1 MDWTVPQPTMAEY
14 DEKNIFENAEEFSD
28 TALVVLT
35 RSGGEGMDL
44 PDKYSTDCNYN
55 KTQQGGDVIYSTN
68 EDDIDTNKNYL
79 ELTNREQEMVDR
91 VTSEFK
97 NVYVVVNS
105 ANPMELGWL
114 DDYENIKAAVWCGGA
129 GETGFNALGK
139 VLSGEINPSGRLVD
153 TYVYDLSATPTSNNY
168 GNFTYANSEEITG
181 SEENVAKFVNYVEG
195 IYVGYKFYE
204 TAAVEGLIDYD
215 TTVQY
220 PFGYGLSYTT
230 FDESITDIEDD
241 GTNITLEVTVT
252 NTGDVAGKDVAE
264 VYYTP
269 PYYNGGIEKASR
281 NLVEFAKT
289 DILEPG
295 ESQTLEISF
304 AYEDMASYDDQVNK
318 SYVLEHGDYEIT
330 LNTDAH
336 TVVDSKTVTVEKD
349 IIYNDENNGKRSTDK
364 VAATNQFDDA
374 RGKVTYLS
382 RENGFANYEEAT
394 AAPGN
399 VEMTEEEM
407 QVYIAKNTFDA
418 ADYDDPDAEMPT
430 TGADNGLTIQD
441 MKGLDYDD
449 EKWDKL
455 LDQLTVD
462 EMSTLV
468 ADGGFHMV
476 GIDSVNSPETT
487 DCDGPA
493 AISSNFNSSIK
504 GSAFPSAVVIAS
516 TWNKELAKE
525 RGTQMGKE
533 CNELGVTGWYGPAMN
548 IHRSAFSRRNFEY
561 YSEDGTLSGFM
572 GGNEVAGATEQG
584 IMTYVKHFAM
594 NDQETNRTNGLCT
607 WATEQSIREIYL
619 KGFERAFKDGKSLA
633 VMSSFNSIGARW
645 AGSNSSLL
653 QSVLREEWGF
663 HGAVDTDAMDPL
675 ADFYMDLNSGIRT
688 GLTHGLSMTGGEG
701 LIENTDQAGT
711 VIALREAAHEN
722 LYAVANSNAMDKETG
737 TPDWVKIF
745 IGADVAVLLLLAIG
759 EYLVIRNYRKEN

>member
-1 MDWTVPQPTMAEY
+1 M
-14 DEKNIFENAEEFSD
+14 
-28 TALVVLT
+28 
-35 RSGGEGMDL
+35 
-44 PDKYSTDCNYN
+44 
-55 KTQQGGDVIYSTN
+55 
-68 EDDIDTNKNYL
+68 
-79 ELTNREQEMVDR
+79 
-91 VTSEFK
+91 
-97 NVYVVVNS
+97 
-105 ANPMELGWL
+105 
-114 DDYENIKAAVWCGGA
+114 
-129 GETGFNALGK
+129 
-139 VLSGEINPSGRLVD
+139 VD

-215 TTVQY
+215 STVQY

-349 IIYNDENNGKRSTDK
+349 IIYNDENDGKRSTDK

-374 RGKVTYLS
+374 RGEVTYLS

-548 IHRSAFSRRNFEY
+548 IHRSAFSGRNFEY

-653 QSVLREEWGF
+653 QSVLRDEWGF

-688 GLTHGLSMTGGEG
+688 GLTHGLSMTGGDG